1 MISRFFHFV
10 LLSLLAFPA
19 IAYDYQNQQEAR
31 HENHETNEE
40 MNRIYSSRNHQGIQ
54 NLDQRFW
61 ELYNKASDNLSD
73 AGNKVNNTNT
83 FTFQHNMAALNV
95 NEQNQYNS
103 LLNQERPLIQ
113 KWLAQRDE
121 ILNLINNARNAGQDV
136 SNYETSL
143 GNLLANAERIENQIA
158 DRPY

>member
-1 MISRFFHFV
+1 MITRFFHFV
-10 LLSLLAFPA
+10 FLSLLAFPA
-19 IAYDYQNQQEAR
+19 FAYDYQNQQEAR

-40 MNRIYSSRNHQGIQ
+40 MNRIYSSRNHLGIQ

-73 AGNKVNNTNT
+73 AGNKVNSTNT
-83 FTFQHNMAALNV
+83 FTFRHNMAALNV
-95 NEQNQYNS
+95 NEQNQYNL

-113 KWLAQRDE
+113 IWLTQRDE
-121 ILNLINNARNAGQDV
+121 ILNLISNARNAGQDV
-136 SNYETSL
+136 SNYETSVD
-143 GNLLANAERIENQIA
+143 NLLANAERIENQIA